1 MLEYFVTSDALLCP
15 PSGLYVS
22 YMTFVGGVAQGNS
35 NTKIPTLNSSV
46 RGVRIRP
53 GSRLSL
59 VPCELLRLMNLF
71 EGFGRLSSAA
81 SSSFSGGGG
90 GAGAFLL
97 LR

>member
-22 YMTFVGGVAQGNS
+22 YMTFVGGVAQGDS
-35 NTKIPTLNSSV
+35 NTKIPTLNSS
-46 RGVRIRP
+46 VRIRP

-90 GAGAFLL
+90 GGGAGAFLL